1 MTAAISAVRRLPAP
15 RLAVP
20 YGGRFA
26 AAYALLGLVLAAVA
40 FAGVRVAA
48 ERPARAGHH
57 AAVRPQIDLAAAEA
71 LAASVR
77 LHYPP
82 LAGAPPFTI
91 AAVRPTLGPYELTSI
106 SLARPDGTAPLP
118 LLKSTAGLLEYTFC
132 GRGLFCAYAPNA
144 SLALQQAVAEAEGV
158 QLALDSFASLHGVTE
173 VLEFLP
179 AAGPGVPSVA
189 LYFRR
194 HDLAP
199 IGHGEEVSSIATGL
213 LDSGAAARSLPAPLR
228 AVLAVATRHSY
239 LYRGQL
245 GGDRRVQ
252 LVLSPLAPSSQ
263 RLVRPL
269 P

>member
-57 AAVRPQIDLAAAEA
+57 AAVRPQIDLAAA
-71 LAASVR
+71 V
-77 LHYPP
+77 
-82 LAGAPPFTI
+82 G
-91 AAVRPTLGPYELTSI
+91 PTLGPYELTSI